1 MGTDDIIRN
10 ATDGDG
16 HKLATILLISGAV
29 GFFVTAVMM
38 PFLAKRCEE
47 AVAAAAKADGLEML
61 DMSETGTASAAAA
74 SSLAPGGEVSSS
86 RSALT
91 LLLYILHLPTP
102 LRHPLTIFLTL
113 PG

>member
-1 MGTDDIIRN
+1 MGTDVVINN
-10 ATDGDG
+10 ATNGDG

-29 GFFVTAVMM
+29 GFFLTALMM

-61 DMSETGTASAAAA
+61 DISETGTASAAAA
-74 SSLAPGGEVSSS
+74 LSPAPEGEVISS

-91 LLLYILHLPTP
+91 LLLFPSYTCPSPSPSPYNLL
-102 LRHPLTIFLTL
+102 
-113 PG
+113 